1 MSTTQ
6 EYFTSLNERAQAGE
20 FASAAGYV
28 FQFNIEGAGVW
39 TIDLKDSNAVSE
51 GPAENADCTIS
62 TTKEIFEAM
71 TENPMVA
78 MQAFMD
84 GTLTS
89 DNPMLAMQLQQF
101 LG

>member
-6 EYFTSLNERAQAGE
+6 QYFSALNDRAQAGE
-20 FASAAGYV
+20 FASAAGNV

-39 TIDLKDSNAVSE
+39 HIDLKDSNSVNE
-51 GPAENADCTIS
+51 GPAANADCTIN
-62 TTKEIFEAM
+62 TTQEIFEAM

-78 MQAFMD
+78 MQAFID
-84 GTLTS
+84 GTLTA